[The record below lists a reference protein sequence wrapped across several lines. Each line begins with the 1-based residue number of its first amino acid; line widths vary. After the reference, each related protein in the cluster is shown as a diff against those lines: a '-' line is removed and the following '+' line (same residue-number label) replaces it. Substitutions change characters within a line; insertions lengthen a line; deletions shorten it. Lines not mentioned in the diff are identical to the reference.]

1 MILDIMMPKAD
12 GFTVLRALRGMGK
25 TTPVLFLTA
34 KDAVSDR
41 VKGLDSGANDYLVKP
56 FSFEELSARLR
67 AMMRG
72 SFGVTDNVLHIADLS
87 LDCTSHRVMRGGKEI
102 TLSAKEYAMLEYF
115 MYNQVMRELR
125 ERGCKAKCI
134 MISQVAAKELIG
146 KAYDAG
152 IEFFISKPINI
163 IEVKSVIRNVDEQIK
178 NEKTLTNIKKMFM
191 AEIADMPKEK
201 KKDDGYGRKVLYIL
215 NRLGM
220 SGEKGGDDILRICEY
235 LHNNGRPISQVSI
248 GQLCELLSDAPKN
261 MEQRVRRAIAVGMSN
276 LAHLGIEDFMNETF
290 TAYSSTLFPFEEIRA
305 EMDHIR
311 GKRRYGGKVSIKK
324 FIDSL
329 NTEWWRKSAPA
340 GRLK

>member
-1 MILDIMMPKAD
+1 MEIYIVEDDMSVISVLQDIIEDNDLGIVCGTSEGQPADVDDILAKNPDMVLIDFLMPEKD
-12 GFTVLRALRGMGK
+12 GV
-25 TTPVLFLTA
+25 
-34 KDAVSDR
+34 
-41 VKGLDSGANDYLVKP
+41 
-56 FSFEELSARLR
+56 
-67 AMMRG
+67 
-72 SFGVTDNVLHIADLS
+72 
-87 LDCTSHRVMRGGKEI
+87 
-102 TLSAKEYAMLEYF
+102 
-115 MYNQVMRELR
+115 QVMRELW

-134 MISQVAAKELIG
+134 MISQVTAKELIG

-191 AEIADMPKEK
+191 AEIADMLKEK

-329 NTEWWRKSAPA
+329 MLAVDREV
-340 GRLK
+340 

>member
-1 MILDIMMPKAD
+1 MSMEVYIVEDDMSVIQILQDIIEDHDLGEVCGTSGGAPADIDDIVARNPDVVLVDFLMPEKD
-12 GFTVLRALRGMGK
+12 G
-25 TTPVLFLTA
+25 
-34 KDAVSDR
+34 
-41 VKGLDSGANDYLVKP
+41 
-56 FSFEELSARLR
+56 
-67 AMMRG
+67 
-72 SFGVTDNVLHIADLS
+72 I
-87 LDCTSHRVMRGGKEI
+87 
-102 TLSAKEYAMLEYF
+102 
-115 MYNQVMRELR
+115 QVVRELR
-125 ERGCKAKCI
+125 ERGCRAKCI

-163 IEVKSVIRNVDEQIK
+163 IEVKSVIRNVENQIK

-201 KKDDGYGRKVLYIL
+201 AEDDGYGKKVLYIL

-220 SGEKGGDDILRICEY
+220 SGEKGGNDILRICQY
-235 LHNNGRPISQVSI
+235 LHSNGKPISQVSI
-248 GQLCELLSDAPKN
+248 GQLCEILSDAPKN
-261 MEQRVRRAIAVGMSN
+261 MEQRVSRAIAVGMTN
-276 LAHLGIEDFMNETF
+276 LAHLGLEDFMNDTF

-329 NTEWWRKSAPA
+329 MLAADREM
-340 GRLK
+340 

>member
-1 MILDIMMPKAD
+1 MEIYIVEDDMSVISVLQDIIEDNDLGIVCGTSEGQPADVDDILAKNPDMVLIDFLMPEKD
-12 GFTVLRALRGMGK
+12 GV
-25 TTPVLFLTA
+25 
-34 KDAVSDR
+34 
-41 VKGLDSGANDYLVKP
+41 
-56 FSFEELSARLR
+56 
-67 AMMRG
+67 
-72 SFGVTDNVLHIADLS
+72 
-87 LDCTSHRVMRGGKEI
+87 
-102 TLSAKEYAMLEYF
+102 
-115 MYNQVMRELR
+115 QVMRELR
-125 ERGCKAKCI
+125 ERGCKAKSI

-329 NTEWWRKSAPA
+329 MLAVDREV
-340 GRLK
+340 

>member
-1 MILDIMMPKAD
+1 MEIYIVEDDISVISVLQDIIEDNDLGTVCGTSEGQPADVDDIMAKNPDIVLIDFLMPGKD
-12 GFTVLRALRGMGK
+12 GV
-25 TTPVLFLTA
+25 
-34 KDAVSDR
+34 
-41 VKGLDSGANDYLVKP
+41 
-56 FSFEELSARLR
+56 
-67 AMMRG
+67 
-72 SFGVTDNVLHIADLS
+72 
-87 LDCTSHRVMRGGKEI
+87 
-102 TLSAKEYAMLEYF
+102 
-115 MYNQVMRELR
+115 QVMRELK
-125 ERGCKAKCI
+125 EKGCKSKCI
-134 MISQVAAKELIG
+134 MISQVAAKELVG

-152 IEFFISKPINI
+152 IEFFINKPINI

-201 KKDDGYGRKVLYIL
+201 KKDDGYRRKVLYIL

-235 LHNNGRPISQVSI
+235 LHSNGRPISQVSI

-329 NTEWWRKSAPA
+329 MLAAEREE
-340 GRLK
+340 

>member
-1 MILDIMMPKAD
+1 MEIYIVEDDMSVISVLQDIIEDNDLGIVCGTSEGQPADVDDILAKNPDMVLIDFLMPEKD
-12 GFTVLRALRGMGK
+12 GV
-25 TTPVLFLTA
+25 
-34 KDAVSDR
+34 
-41 VKGLDSGANDYLVKP
+41 
-56 FSFEELSARLR
+56 
-67 AMMRG
+67 
-72 SFGVTDNVLHIADLS
+72 
-87 LDCTSHRVMRGGKEI
+87 
-102 TLSAKEYAMLEYF
+102 
-115 MYNQVMRELR
+115 QVMRELR

-201 KKDDGYGRKVLYIL
+201 KKDDG
-215 NRLGM
+215 
-220 SGEKGGDDILRICEY
+220 DDILRICEY
-235 LHNNGRPISQVSI
+235 LHNNGRPISQVRI

-329 NTEWWRKSAPA
+329 MLAVDREV
-340 GRLK
+340 

>member
-1 MILDIMMPKAD
+1 MEIYIVEDDMSVISVLQDIIEDNDLGIVCGTSEGQPADVDDILAKNPDMVLIDFLMPEKD
-12 GFTVLRALRGMGK
+12 GV
-25 TTPVLFLTA
+25 
-34 KDAVSDR
+34 
-41 VKGLDSGANDYLVKP
+41 
-56 FSFEELSARLR
+56 
-67 AMMRG
+67 
-72 SFGVTDNVLHIADLS
+72 
-87 LDCTSHRVMRGGKEI
+87 
-102 TLSAKEYAMLEYF
+102 
-115 MYNQVMRELR
+115 QVMRELR

-178 NEKTLTNIKKMFM
+178 NEKTLTNI
-191 AEIADMPKEK
+191 K

-329 NTEWWRKSAPA
+329 MLAVDREV
-340 GRLK
+340 

>member
-1 MILDIMMPKAD
+1 MEIYIVEDDMSVISVLQDIIEDNDLGIVCGTSEGQPADVDDILAKNPDMVLIDFLMPEKD
-12 GFTVLRALRGMGK
+12 GV
-25 TTPVLFLTA
+25 
-34 KDAVSDR
+34 
-41 VKGLDSGANDYLVKP
+41 
-56 FSFEELSARLR
+56 
-67 AMMRG
+67 
-72 SFGVTDNVLHIADLS
+72 
-87 LDCTSHRVMRGGKEI
+87 
-102 TLSAKEYAMLEYF
+102 
-115 MYNQVMRELR
+115 QVMRELR
-125 ERGCKAKCI
+125 ERGCKAKWI

-248 GQLCELLSDAPKN
+248 GSAL
-261 MEQRVRRAIAVGMSN
+261 RAFERCAEEHGAACPPCDRGRHVEPG
-276 LAHLGIEDFMNETF
+276 TF
-290 TAYSSTLFPFEEIRA
+290 GY
-305 EMDHIR
+305 
-311 GKRRYGGKVSIKK
+311 
-324 FIDSL
+324 
-329 NTEWWRKSAPA
+329 
-340 GRLK
+340 